1 LAAAEACCAAIMELK
16 NELNMLNFLCCVEC
30 VMYQLRL
37 IHISQYGIFSMHFAH
52 GLAIMR
58 MAGWGNSKG

>member
-1 LAAAEACCAAIMELK
+1 
-16 NELNMLNFLCCVEC
+16 
-30 VMYQLRL
+30 MYQLRL
-37 IHISQYGIFSMHFAH
+37 IHISQYGISAMHLAH